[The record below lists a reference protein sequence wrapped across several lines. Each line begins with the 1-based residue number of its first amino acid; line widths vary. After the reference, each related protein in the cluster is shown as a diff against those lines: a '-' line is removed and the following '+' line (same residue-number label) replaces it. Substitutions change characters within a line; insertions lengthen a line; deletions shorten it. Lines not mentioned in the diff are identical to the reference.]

1 MGFKGILL
9 LRFNGM
15 LNGMLLTRDVQW
27 DFMRCSWDNVNHGLL
42 IRGVLARH
50 HLILQ
55 WHPLIAVWGY

>member
-1 MGFKGILL
+1 MEFKGILL

-42 IRGVLARH
+42 IRG
-50 HLILQ
+50 
-55 WHPLIAVWGY
+55 GYSPDII